1 MGYQRWIG
9 RDLFVYLLK
18 LQPQACIPEFSG
30 KVALISSQ
38 RAAVPTMLGKAF
50 LKRRCLASSQECWG
64 QVHRTSGGMKD
75 ESISATRLNLSNP
88 RDIELVDVTFTLSNP
103 KKSHLQTHPF
113 LRFPAQIMNVF
124 FEDGM
129 FICSKARRYWRRCK
143 TTSGKW
149 TRPTH
154 EMLF

>member
-50 LKRRCLASSQECWG
+50 LKRRCLASSQECWV

-124 FEDGM
+124 F
-129 FICSKARRYWRRCK
+129 
-143 TTSGKW
+143 
-149 TRPTH
+149 
-154 EMLF
+154 